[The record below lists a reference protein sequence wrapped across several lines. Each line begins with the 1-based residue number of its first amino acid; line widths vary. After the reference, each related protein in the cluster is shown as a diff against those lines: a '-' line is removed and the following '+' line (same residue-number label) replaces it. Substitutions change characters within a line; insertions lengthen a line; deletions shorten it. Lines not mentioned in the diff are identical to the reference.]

1 MKNML
6 PVYITAVYQ
15 SMTPLALSLSSDRMR
30 LYICGTNYIEIDN
43 KTMIHNPKLCSNS
56 HKSSTSKESNR

>member
-1 MKNML
+1 ML

-30 LYICGTNYIEIDN
+30 LYICGINYIGIDN
-43 KTMIHNPKLCSNS
+43 KTD
-56 HKSSTSKESNR
+56 